1 METQTVAQKLEALVK
16 LQTIDSK
23 IDELKK
29 LRGDLP
35 DEVQDLEDEMEGY
48 KTRLNRYQVEQ
59 KEMDENIK
67 KNKEGIKEAEK
78 LIKKYQEQQKNV
90 RNNREFDAITK
101 EVELQ
106 ELEIQIC
113 EKKIKQAKDEIAK
126 KKDEVERIES
136 QINERTQHLDI
147 KKKELDGILAE
158 SQEEE
163 ARLLGER
170 EKATKKIED
179 KNLLKYYERLRGSLT
194 NGLAVVRV
202 VRGAAEGCNIVIP
215 PQKIA
220 EIREKKKIV
229 IDEHSGRIL
238 ADVDIDSLDESDK
251 PKSAKP
257 VAVAAAPTRRRKT
270 AE

>member
-1 METQTVAQKLEALVK
+1 MENQSVAQKLEALVK
-16 LQTIDSK
+16 LQSIDSK
-23 IDELKK
+23 LDELKK

-35 DEVQDLEDEMEGY
+35 DEVQDLEDEIEGY
-48 KTRLNRYQVEQ
+48 KTRHTRHEAEL
-59 KEMDENIK
+59 KEIEEGNK
-67 KNKEGIKEAEK
+67 KHKEGIKEAEK
-78 LIKKYQEQQKNV
+78 LIKKYNEQQKNV

-101 EVELQ
+101 EIELQ

-113 EKKIKQAKDEIAK
+113 EKKIKEGKDSVQQKKDEIEKTNTLITERSEHLTNK
-126 KKDEVERIES
+126 K
-136 QINERTQHLDI
+136 NELND
-147 KKKELDGILAE
+147 ILAE

-163 ARLLGER
+163 KKLLGER
-170 EKATKKIED
+170 DKATKKIED
-179 KNLLKYYERLRGSLT
+179 KLLKYYERLRGSLS

-238 ADVDIDSLDESDK
+238 ADVDMDTLDDGDK
-251 PKSAKP
+251 PKTAKT
-257 VAVAAAPTRRRKT
+257 ATAAPSRRKKV
-270 AE
+270 E

>member
-1 METQTVAQKLEALVK
+1 MENQTVAQKLEALVK
-16 LQTIDSK
+16 LQSIDSK
-23 IDELKK
+23 IDELRK

-48 KTRLNRYQVEQ
+48 KTRQGKFEADL
-59 KEMDENIK
+59 KELEEAIK

-78 LIKKYQEQQKNV
+78 LVKKYNEQQKNV
-90 RNNREFDAITK
+90 KNNREFDAITK

-106 ELEIQIC
+106 ELEVQIC
-113 EKKIKQAKDEIAK
+113 EKRIKEAKEKIEGKKAEINTIDSFIK
-126 KKDEVERIES
+126 
-136 QINERTQHLDI
+136 ERTEDLENKKNELNDI
-147 KKKELDGILAE
+147 LGE

-163 ARLLGER
+163 KKFLSDR
-170 EKATKKIED
+170 EKAAKKIDE
-179 KNLLKYYERLRGSLT
+179 KLLKYYERLRGSLS

-202 VRGAAEGCNIVIP
+202 VRGAAEGCNIIIP

-238 ADVDIDSLDESDK
+238 ADVDMGSMEEEPK
-251 PKSAKP
+251 PKK
-257 VAVAAAPTRRRKT
+257 AAPVKRKKVG
-270 AE
+270 

>member
-1 METQTVAQKLEALVK
+1 MENQTVAQKLDALVR
-16 LQTIDSK
+16 LQSIDSK
-23 IDELKK
+23 LDELKK

-35 DEVQDLEDEMEGY
+35 DEVQDLEDEVEGY
-48 KTRLNRYQVEQ
+48 KVRQGRFEAEQ
-59 KEMDENIK
+59 KELEDAIK

-78 LIKKYQEQQKNV
+78 LVKKYGEQQKNV
-90 RNNREFDAITK
+90 KNNREFDAITK

-113 EKKIKQAKDEIAK
+113 EKRIKEAKEKIEQKKEEIAK
-126 KKDEVERIES
+126 IETLIKERNEDLENKKG
-136 QINERTQHLDI
+136 
-147 KKKELDGILAE
+147 ELNSILGE

-163 ARLLGER
+163 KRLLAER
-170 EKATKKIED
+170 EKAGKKIED
-179 KNLLKYYERLRGSLT
+179 KLLKYYERLRANLS

-202 VRGAAEGCNIVIP
+202 VRGAAEGCNIIIP

-238 ADVDIDSLDESDK
+238 ADVDMDTLEEEK
-251 PKSAKP
+251 PKK
-257 VAVAAAPTRRRKT
+257 AAPVKRAKKVG
-270 AE
+270 

>member
-16 LQTIDSK
+16 LQTIDTK
-23 IDELKK
+23 LDELKK

-35 DEVQDLEDEMEGY
+35 DEVQDLEDEMIGY
-48 KTRLNRYQVEQ
+48 NTRLARHQAEL
-59 KEMDENIK
+59 KEIEENIK
-67 KNKEGIKEAEK
+67 KSKEGAKEAEK
-78 LIKKYQEQQKNV
+78 LIKKYADQQKNV

-113 EKKIKQAKDEIAK
+113 EKKVKEGKELTQAKKGEIEK
-126 KKDEVERIES
+126 TENLIKERQE
-136 QINERTQHLDI
+136 HLEN
-147 KKKELDGILAE
+147 KKKELNDILEE

-163 ARLLGER
+163 KRLLSER
-170 EKATKKIED
+170 EKAVKKIED
-179 KNLLKYYERLRGSLT
+179 KNILKHYDRLRGSLS

-238 ADVDIDSLDESDK
+238 ADVDMESLDESDK
-251 PKSAKP
+251 PKKAG
-257 VAVAAAPTRRRKT
+257 AAPTPARRRKT
-270 AE
+270 VE

>member
-1 METQTVAQKLEALVK
+1 MENQTVAQKLEALVK
-16 LQTIDSK
+16 LQSIDSK
-23 IDELKK
+23 LDELKK

-48 KTRLNRYQVEQ
+48 RTRLSRFEAEL
-59 KEMDENIK
+59 KELEEAIK

-78 LIKKYQEQQKNV
+78 LSKKYIEQQKNV
-90 RNNREFDAITK
+90 KNNREFDAITK
-101 EVELQ
+101 EIELQ
-106 ELEIQIC
+106 ELEVQIC
-113 EKKIKQAKDEIAK
+113 EKKIKESKEKIDSKKAEITTIETLIK
-126 KKDEVERIES
+126 EREEDLQNKKD
-136 QINERTQHLDI
+136 
-147 KKKELDGILAE
+147 ELDGILNE

-163 ARLLGER
+163 KKLLVER

-179 KNLLKYYERLRGSLT
+179 KLLKHYNRLRTNLS

-202 VRGAAEGCNIVIP
+202 VRGAAEGCNIIIP

-238 ADVDIDSLDESDK
+238 ADVDLGSMEEEPK
-251 PKSAKP
+251 PKK
-257 VAVAAAPTRRRKT
+257 AAPVKKT
-270 AE
+270 KKVE

>member
-1 METQTVAQKLEALVK
+1 METQTVTQKLEALVK
-16 LQTIDSK
+16 LQTIDTK

-35 DEVQDLEDEMEGY
+35 DEVQDLEDEIEGY
-48 KTRLNRYQVEQ
+48 KTRHTRYQAEQ
-59 KEMDENIK
+59 KELDESIK

-113 EKKIKQAKDEIAK
+113 EKKIKQAKDEIIR
-126 KKDEVERIES
+126 KKDEVEKIET
-136 QINERTQHLDI
+136 QIDERGEHLGI
-147 KKKELDGILAE
+147 KKKELDGILEE

-163 ARLLGER
+163 KRLLGER
-170 EKATKKIED
+170 EKATKKIDD
-179 KNLLKYYERLRGSLT
+179 KAILKYYERLRGSLT

-238 ADVDIDSLDESDK
+238 ADVDVDSLDESDK

-257 VAVAAAPTRRRKT
+257 AVVIAPTRRRKT

>member
-16 LQTIDSK
+16 LQSIDTQL
-23 IDELKK
+23 DELKK

-35 DEVQDLEDEMEGY
+35 DEVQDMEDEIEGY
-48 KTRLNRYQVEQ
+48 NTRLHRHESEL
-59 KEMDENIK
+59 KEIEENIK
-67 KNKEGIKEAEK
+67 KSKEGIKEAEK
-78 LIKKYQEQQKNV
+78 LIKKYNEQQKNV

-101 EVELQ
+101 EIELQ

-113 EKKIKQAKDEIAK
+113 EKRIKEGKELTASKKEEIEKTEALIK
-126 KKDEVERIES
+126 ERSE
-136 QINERTQHLDI
+136 HLDI
-147 KKKELDGILAE
+147 KKKELDSILAE
-158 SQEEE
+158 SEEE
-163 ARLLGER
+163 EKRLMAER
-170 EKATKKIED
+170 EKAIKKIED
-179 KNLLKYYERLRGSLT
+179 RALLKHYDRLRSSLS

-238 ADVDIDSLDESDK
+238 ADVDMDSLDDSDK
-251 PKSAKP
+251 PKKAGAPATP
-257 VAVAAAPTRRRKT
+257 VRRRK
-270 AE
+270 AVG

>member
-1 METQTVAQKLEALVK
+1 MENQSVAQKLEALVK
-16 LQTIDSK
+16 LQSIDSK

-35 DEVQDLEDEMEGY
+35 DEVQDLEDEIEGY
-48 KTRLNRYQVEQ
+48 KTRESRFEEEL
-59 KEMDENIK
+59 KELEDGIK
-67 KNKEGIKEAEK
+67 KNKENAKEAEK
-78 LIKKYQEQQKNV
+78 LIKKYTDQQKNV

-101 EVELQ
+101 EIELQ

-113 EKKIKQAKDEIAK
+113 EKRVKEAKDNIQAKKEEIEKTNALIT
-126 KKDEVERIES
+126 ERGD
-136 QINERTQHLDI
+136 HLDN
-147 KKKELDGILAE
+147 KKKELQAILAE

-163 ARLLGER
+163 RQLLAER
-170 EKATKKIED
+170 EKASTKIED
-179 KNLLKYYERLRGSLT
+179 KLLKYYERLRTSLT

-238 ADVDIDSLDESDK
+238 ADVDMDSLDDGDK
-251 PKSAKP
+251 PKTARSAQP
-257 VAVAAAPTRRRKT
+257 TSTRRRKV
-270 AE
+270 E

>member
-1 METQTVAQKLEALVK
+1 METQTVAQKLEFLVK
-16 LQTIDSK
+16 LQSIDTQL
-23 IDELKK
+23 DELKK

-35 DEVQDLEDEMEGY
+35 DEVQDLEDEMIGY
-48 KTRLNRYQVEQ
+48 TTRHQRHEAEL
-59 KEMDENIK
+59 KEIEDSIK
-67 KNKEGIKEAEK
+67 ASKEAIKEAEK
-78 LIKKYQEQQKNV
+78 LIKKYNEQQKNV

-113 EKKIKQAKDEIAK
+113 EKKIKEGKDLIQAKKDEIEK
-126 KKDEVERIES
+126 TQS
-136 QINERTQHLDI
+136 LINERSEHLNI

-158 SQEEE
+158 SEEE
-163 ARLLGER
+163 EKRLLAER
-170 EKATKKIED
+170 EKAIKKIED
-179 KNLLKYYERLRGSLT
+179 KTILKYYERLRGSLT

-238 ADVDIDSLDESDK
+238 ADVDMESLDESDK
-251 PKSAKP
+251 PKKAGAPATP
-257 VAVAAAPTRRRKT
+257 VRRRRT
-270 AE
+270 VG

>member
-16 LQTIDSK
+16 LQTIDTK
-23 IDELKK
+23 LDELKK

-35 DEVQDLEDEMEGY
+35 DEVQDLEDEMIGY
-48 KTRLNRYQVEQ
+48 DTRLSRHQAEL
-59 KEMDENIK
+59 KEIEENIK
-67 KNKEGIKEAEK
+67 KSKEGAKEAEK
-78 LIKKYQEQQKNV
+78 LIKKYTEQQKNV

-101 EVELQ
+101 EIELQ

-113 EKKIKQAKDEIAK
+113 EKKIKEGKEQILEKKDEIEK
-126 KKDEVERIES
+126 TDVFVKERGD
-136 QINERTQHLDI
+136 HLDN
-147 KKKELDGILAE
+147 KKKELDSILAE

-163 ARLLGER
+163 KRLLAER
-170 EKATKKIED
+170 DKASKKIED
-179 KNLLKYYERLRGSLT
+179 KLLKYYERLRGSLS

-238 ADVDIDSLDESDK
+238 ADVDMDSLDEGDK
-251 PKSAKP
+251 PKTAK
-257 VAVAAAPTRRRKT
+257 VATPAPARRKKV
-270 AE
+270 E

>member
-1 METQTVAQKLEALVK
+1 MENQTVAQKLEALVK
-16 LQTIDSK
+16 LQSIDSK
-23 IDELKK
+23 LDELKK

-48 KTRLNRYQVEQ
+48 RTRMSRFEADL
-59 KEMDENIK
+59 KELEDSIK

-78 LIKKYQEQQKNV
+78 LVKKYSEQQKNV
-90 RNNREFDAITK
+90 KNNREFEAITK
-101 EVELQ
+101 EIELQ
-106 ELEIQIC
+106 ELEVQIC
-113 EKKIKQAKDEIAK
+113 EKRIKESKDKIDGKKTEITTIEKFIKEREEDLANK
-126 KKDEVERIES
+126 KG
-136 QINERTQHLDI
+136 
-147 KKKELDGILAE
+147 ELDNILNE

-163 ARLLGER
+163 VRLLAER

-179 KNLLKYYERLRGSLT
+179 KLLKHYNRLRGSLS

-202 VRGAAEGCNIVIP
+202 VRGAAEGCNIIIP

-238 ADVDIDSLDESDK
+238 ADVDLGSMEEEPK
-251 PKSAKP
+251 PKK
-257 VAVAAAPTRRRKT
+257 AAPVKRATKKV
-270 AE
+270 E